1 MTVVALNYLETR
13 GKSKQKLNDVVRIA
27 KKGIAKR
34 NVITRKEKA
43 KATLSSELY
52 WNRERLPKESPIP

>member
-1 MTVVALNYLETR
+1 MTVVALNHLQTR
-13 GKSKQKLNDVVRIA
+13 GKSKQKLNDIVRIA

-43 KATLSSELY
+43 KATFSSELY